1 MKIIRIK
8 NLVEHNYYFQCY
20 GNIELLRMD
29 LSYAIYVIVDN
40 DVKSGFP
47 AAEWLTVPYLLEAR
61 PNMIRNANP
70 LNSEFLYPVLRNP
83 MAVYPSSH
91 PLASLGLIAFHHG

>member
-8 NLVEHNYYFQCY
+8 NAVEHNDYFQCNE
-20 GNIELLRMD
+20 NIVILRMD
-29 LSYAIYVIVDN
+29 LSCAIYVIVDK

-70 LNSEFLYPVLRNP
+70 LNSEFPYPVLRNP
-83 MAVYPSSH
+83 MAVYPSYH
-91 PLASLGLIAFHHG
+91 PLASLGLIEFHHG